1 MGNPKQKWTSEEEEA
16 LRAGVA
22 KHGTGKWKNIQRDPE
37 FNPYLYS
44 RSNIDLKDKWRNMT
58 VSAGSQSVKDKS
70 RTLKARPNPDAAA
83 HVAASTPLSNP
94 HSSAAADD
102 VVFDDSSEAAA
113 DSKTAPKYNAMIF
126 EAISALNEPNGA
138 DTSAII
144 SYIERRQ
151 ELPQNFRRQ
160 LSSRLRRLLA
170 QEKLE
175 KVQNC
180 YKIKKSS
187 SFGTKTPTPKQKEM
201 RPKPVQN
208 IDHINSG
215 DTVTEAADDA
225 AYMVAEAENKSF
237 VATEAVKESERVSK
251 MAEDANSL
259 LQLANEILEKCK
271 FILLLQSLLFHF
283 ILICVLIH
291 TSAGSR
297 GEIVVMG

>member
-70 RTLKARPNPDAAA
+70 RTTKVKSIPDAAA
-83 HVAASTPLSNP
+83 ATPLPNP
-94 HSSAAADD
+94 QTSAAAAAADIVIDD
-102 VVFDDSSEAAA
+102 YSEAAA

-126 EAISALNEPNGA
+126 EAISAFNEPNGA

-144 SYIERRQ
+144 SYIEQRQ

-160 LSSRLRRLLA
+160 LSSRLRRLVA

-180 YKIKKSS
+180 YKIKKVS
-187 SFGTKTPTPKQKEM
+187 SFGTKTPTPKKEV
-201 RPKPVQN
+201 RPKSVH
-208 IDHINSG
+208 DTG
-215 DTVTEAADDA
+215 DTVEGAANDA
-225 AYMVAEAENKSF
+225 AYSVAEAENKSF

-251 MAEDANSL
+251 MAEDADSL
-259 LQLANEILEKCK
+259 LQLANEILEKCNSS
-271 FILLLQSLLFHF
+271 LLLLSLLFHY
-283 ILICVLIH
+283 LLIH
-291 TSAGSR
+291 ALILDLAGLR
-297 GEIVVMG
+297 GEIVIMG

>member
-70 RTLKARPNPDAAA
+70 RTTKVKSIPDAAA
-83 HVAASTPLSNP
+83 AATPLPNP
-94 HSSAAADD
+94 QTSAASAAAAAAADVAIDD
-102 VVFDDSSEAAA
+102 YSEAAA

-126 EAISALNEPNGA
+126 EAISAFNEPNGA

-144 SYIERRQ
+144 SYIEQRQ

-160 LSSRLRRLLA
+160 LSSRLRRLVA

-180 YKIKKSS
+180 YKIKKVS
-187 SFGTKTPTPKQKEM
+187 SFGTKTPTPKKEV
-201 RPKPVQN
+201 RPKSVH
-208 IDHINSG
+208 DTG
-215 DTVTEAADDA
+215 DTVEGAANDA
-225 AYMVAEAENKSF
+225 AYSVAEAENKSF

-251 MAEDANSL
+251 MAEDADSL
-259 LQLANEILEKCK
+259 LQLANEILEKC
-271 FILLLQSLLFHF
+271 L
-283 ILICVLIH
+283 
-291 TSAGSR
+291 R
-297 GEIVVMG
+297 GEIVIMG

>member
-70 RTLKARPNPDAAA
+70 RTTKVKSIPDAAA
-83 HVAASTPLSNP
+83 ATPLPNP
-94 HSSAAADD
+94 QTSAAAAAAAD
-102 VVFDDSSEAAA
+102 VVIDDYSEAAA

-126 EAISALNEPNGA
+126 EAISAFNEPNGA

-144 SYIERRQ
+144 SYIEQRQ

-160 LSSRLRRLLA
+160 LSSRLRRLVA

-180 YKIKKSS
+180 YKIKKVS
-187 SFGTKTPTPKQKEM
+187 SFGTKTPTPKKEV
-201 RPKPVQN
+201 RPKSVH
-208 IDHINSG
+208 DTG
-215 DTVTEAADDA
+215 DTVEGAANDA
-225 AYMVAEAENKSF
+225 AYSVAEAENKSF

-251 MAEDANSL
+251 MAEDADSL
-259 LQLANEILEKCK
+259 LQLANEILEKC
-271 FILLLQSLLFHF
+271 L
-283 ILICVLIH
+283 
-291 TSAGSR
+291 R
-297 GEIVVMG
+297 GEIVIMG